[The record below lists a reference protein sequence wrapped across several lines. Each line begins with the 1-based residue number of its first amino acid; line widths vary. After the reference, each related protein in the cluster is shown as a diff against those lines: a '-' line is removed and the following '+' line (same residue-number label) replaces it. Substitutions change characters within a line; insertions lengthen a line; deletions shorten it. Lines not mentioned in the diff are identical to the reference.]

1 MTTSA
6 RRAYVAGPL
15 APARA
20 LGLALSLLS
29 LTLGL
34 TLSACSGSDDEPDQ
48 PGAGASTSA
57 VPTTPAVETVVEVG
71 RVTGRLPKDARD
83 RVVGEVAAVV
93 DGWTQAAYLG
103 GDYPRRDFSD
113 SWPGFTTGAQEE
125 ARRDRALMSNEDI
138 GERIDGVQLRRSRVR
153 VDVLAVRQ
161 HAVGVTARVLLGFRT
176 TGELERVVRVEGRLY
191 LTHTERGWRVFGYD
205 VTKGTV

>member
-6 RRAYVAGPL
+6 RRAYVAGPAAL
-15 APARA
+15 ALA
-20 LGLALSLLS
+20 LG
-29 LTLGL
+29 LGL
-34 TLSACSGSDDEPDQ
+34 TLALGACSGGDDEPDE

-57 VPTTPAVETVVEVG
+57 VPTGPAVETVVEVG

-83 RVVGEVAAVV
+83 RVVGQVAAVV
-93 DGWTQAAYLG
+93 EGWTQAAYLG

-113 SWPGFTTGAQEE
+113 SWPGFTAGAQEE
-125 ARRDRALMSNEDI
+125 AHRDRALMSNEDI
-138 GERIDGVQLRRSRVR
+138 GERIDGVEVRRSRVR
-153 VDVLAVRQ
+153 VDVLAVRER
-161 HAVGVTARVLLGFRT
+161 AVGVTARVLLGFRT

-205 VTKGTV
+205 MTKGAV